1 MTGFLT
7 IARVSLRQLLGRRW
21 VILVG
26 LVGLLPAVVM
36 FVQTRVHS
44 AGRLSS
50 DFSEGPLLTLFL
62 LVLPLTSILL
72 GSTAMG
78 EERRDGTLSFLVLR
92 PLRRETIVGAK
103 LTAAWMAAWL
113 ISGLSGTAAAI
124 ILGIA
129 GSEWQMVIPVLVAT
143 GISTLAYVGVF
154 MLIGYL
160 TRWAVLIG
168 AGFLFFWE
176 TGISNAAESLANI
189 SLFRIGLTA
198 YVDLAPPSGA
208 VPDDVLGT
216 LQAGTGG
223 AILKGLAIGAIAVA
237 AIAALL
243 RHRDIA

>member
-7 IARVSLRQLLGRRW
+7 ILRVSLRQLLGRKW
-21 VILVG
+21 VILVA
-26 LVGLLPAVVM
+26 LVGLLPALVM

-44 AGRLSS
+44 AGRLPS

-62 LVLPLTSILL
+62 LVLPLTSILI
-72 GSTAMG
+72 GSMAMG

-92 PLRRETIVGAK
+92 PLRRETIAGAK
-103 LTAAWMAAWL
+103 LTAAWLAAWL
-113 ISGLSGTAAAI
+113 IAGLSGMTAAAI
-124 ILGIA
+124 LGFA
-129 GSEWQMVIPVLVAT
+129 GGEWRMVIPVLVAT

-154 MLIGYL
+154 MVIGYL

-176 TGISNAAESLANI
+176 TGISNAADSLANI

-198 YVDLAPPSGA
+198 YVDLAPQTGSG
-208 VPDDVLGT
+208 PDDVLGT
-216 LQAGTGG
+216 LQAGAGG
-223 AILKGLAIGAIAVA
+223 AILKGIAIGAIAII
-237 AIAALL
+237 AIATLL

>member
-1 MTGFLT
+1 MNGFLT
-7 IARVSLRQLLGRRW
+7 IVRVSLRQLLGRKW

-44 AGRLSS
+44 AGRLPS

-62 LVLPLTSILL
+62 LVLPLTSILI

-92 PLRRETIVGAK
+92 PLRRETIAGAK

-113 ISGLSGTAAAI
+113 ISGLSGMAAAV
-124 ILGIA
+124 ILGFA
-129 GSEWQMVIPVLVAT
+129 GGEWRMVIPVLVAT

-154 MLIGYL
+154 MVIGYL

-176 TGISNAAESLANI
+176 TGISNAAASLANI

-198 YVDLAPPSGA
+198 YVDLAPPSGMI
-208 VPDDVLGT
+208 PDDVLGT
-216 LQAGTGG
+216 LQPGAGG
-223 AILKGLAIGAIAVA
+223 AILKGIAIGAIAVT
-237 AIAALL
+237 AIATLL
-243 RHRDIA
+243 RRRDIA